1 MESLH
6 SNCFLDKAGFDFDF
20 LTFELLENVDSRRRP
35 ALASLVRVFIFK
47 FSAAMTGS
55 RLRFV
60 VSRWSTVE
68 WPNRIRYAVLGR
80 TLSLPCLDDYL
91 AVADRRLVNV
101 VGPPV
106 VAAGPFNP
114 ARIFF
119 IFFRLTGEG
128 EELRCLPR

>member
-68 WPNRIRYAVLGR
+68 WPNRIRYAVLGK
-80 TLSLPCLDDYL
+80 TLSPLFRRLFGC
-91 AVADRRLVNV
+91 RLVNV

>member
-1 MESLH
+1 MAES
-6 SNCFLDKAGFDFDF
+6 NQIC
-20 LTFELLENVDSRRRP
+20 RP
-35 ALASLVRVFIFK
+35 WKHA
-47 FSAAMTGS
+47 
-55 RLRFV
+55 
-60 VSRWSTVE
+60 
-68 WPNRIRYAVLGR
+68 
-80 TLSLPCLDDYL
+80 LSLPCLDDYL